1 MTDFT
6 AAVAAAT
13 ADGYPQPPAANT
25 DQVTAIA
32 SAFARLFEL
41 QLPDDYRSFLL
52 TCNGF
57 EHDGRLFY
65 GIVDAWGDNE
75 FHPGLF
81 DSNERLVHGLDSV
94 ETPLR
99 FVGESGHEL
108 FAHDTED
115 TCWKV
120 VDRITWTSDDPS
132 RTYATFGE
140 LFASVHPTL
149 T

>member
-1 MTDFT
+1 MTNFAT
-6 AAVAAAT
+6 AVAAAA
-13 ADGYPQPPAANT
+13 ADDFPQPSAANT
-25 DQVTAIA
+25 DQVRAIA
-32 SAFARLFEL
+32 SAFSRLFETP
-41 QLPDDYRSFLL
+41 LPDDYRSFLL

-65 GIVDAWGDNE
+65 GIVDAWSDNE

-81 DSNERLVHGLDSV
+81 DSNERLVHGVDSV
-94 ETPLR
+94 ETSLR

-108 FAHDTED
+108 YAYDTED

-120 VDRITWTSDDPS
+120 VDRLTWTSDDPA
-132 RTYATFGE
+132 RTYASFTE
-140 LFASVHPTL
+140 LFTSVHPTL